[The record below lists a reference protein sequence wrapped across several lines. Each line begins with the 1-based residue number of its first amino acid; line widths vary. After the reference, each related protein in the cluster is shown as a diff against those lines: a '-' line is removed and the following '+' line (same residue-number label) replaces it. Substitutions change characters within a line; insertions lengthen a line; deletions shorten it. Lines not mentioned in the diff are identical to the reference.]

1 MEKIMLGLRTAD
13 GIDEGWLAGHCEK
26 EALVKALAAG
36 SLIRSGDGR
45 VRIPESRFFVSDGI
59 IAELV

>member
-1 MEKIMLGLRTAD
+1 MESMKAGLP
-13 GIDEGWLAGHCEK
+13 GICEK

-45 VRIPESRFFVSDGI
+45 VRIPEDRFFVSDAI